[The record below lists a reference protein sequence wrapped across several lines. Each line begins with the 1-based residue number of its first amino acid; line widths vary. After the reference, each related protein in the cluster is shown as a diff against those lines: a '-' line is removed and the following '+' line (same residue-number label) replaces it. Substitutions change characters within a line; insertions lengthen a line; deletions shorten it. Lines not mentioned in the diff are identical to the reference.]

1 MTLMRYAWC
10 ESLTQLPCGTEE
22 LNAWLLD
29 RWVEKDQYLENLK
42 RDWVEGITLK

>member
-1 MTLMRYAWC
+1 MRYASR
-10 ESLTQLPCGTEE
+10 ESLTQLPRGTEE

-29 RWVEKDQYLENLK
+29 RWVEKDQYLEGLK